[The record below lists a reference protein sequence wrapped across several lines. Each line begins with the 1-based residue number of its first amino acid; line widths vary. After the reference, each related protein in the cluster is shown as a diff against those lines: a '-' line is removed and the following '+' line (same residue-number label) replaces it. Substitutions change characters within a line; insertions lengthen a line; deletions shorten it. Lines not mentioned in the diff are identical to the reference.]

1 MKRNVVFLGLA
12 LVYACAWF
20 LPSASARAGASPDAC
35 GLYTRADAEG
45 LFSQTVSDGVA
56 RATMFPAG
64 ESCRYAFTAKGD
76 SYGITVRISTSAA
89 IREEGINE
97 SAADVMT
104 RQKKAR
110 QAGGHAAETFRPVTG
125 LGDDAF
131 WNGSDLWILQ
141 GDALLIVTILS
152 VLEGSFKD
160 MAAVGKAREEQ
171 NLALAQKAAKTLLL
185 RLK

>member
-1 MKRNVVFLGLA
+1 
-12 LVYACAWF
+12 
-20 LPSASARAGASPDAC
+20 
-35 GLYTRADAEG
+35 
-45 LFSQTVSDGVA
+45 
-56 RATMFPAG
+56 MFPAG
-64 ESCRYAFTAKGD
+64 ESCRYSFTEKGD

-89 IREEGINE
+89 IREEGIND

-110 QAGGHAAETFRPVTG
+110 QAGGHAAETFRPVPG

-131 WNGSDLWILQ
+131 WNGSDLWVLK
-141 GDALLIVTILS
+141 GDFLAVVTVHS

-160 MAAVGKAREEQ
+160 MTSARKAREEQ
-171 NLALAQKAAKTLLL
+171 DLALSQKAAQTVLP

>member
-1 MKRNVVFLGLA
+1 MQRRVLFAGTILA
-12 LVYACAWF
+12 LAYAWF
-20 LPSASARAGASPDAC
+20 LPPTSARAGASSDAC

-45 LFSQTVSDGVA
+45 LFSQTVSEGIS
-56 RATMFPAG
+56 RTTMFPAG
-64 ESCRYAFTAKGD
+64 ESCRYSFTAKGD
-76 SYGITVRISTSAA
+76 SYGITVRISTTTA
-89 IREEGINE
+89 IREEGIND
-97 SAADVMT
+97 SVADVMS

-110 QAGGHAAETFRPVTG
+110 QAGGHAAETYRPVPG

-141 GDALLIVTILS
+141 GDVLVVVTVHS

-160 MAAVGKAREEQ
+160 MTAAKKAREDQ
-171 NLALAQKAAKTLLL
+171 DLALSQKAAQTVLP

>member
-1 MKRNVVFLGLA
+1 LSIGLA
-12 LVYACAWF
+12 LVCAWF
-20 LPSASARAGASPDAC
+20 MTPTSARAGASADAC

-45 LFSQTVSDGVA
+45 LFSQTVSDGIS
-56 RATMFPAG
+56 RPTMFPAG
-64 ESCRYAFTAKGD
+64 ESCRYSFTAKGD

-89 IREEGINE
+89 IREEGIND

-110 QAGGHAAETFRPVTG
+110 QAGGHAAETFRPVPG

-131 WNGSDLWILQ
+131 WNGSDLWVLQ
-141 GDALLIVTILS
+141 GDTLLIVTVHS

-160 MAAVGKAREEQ
+160 MTAARKAREDQ
-171 NLALAQKAAKTLLL
+171 GLALSQKAAQTVLP

>member
-1 MKRNVVFLGLA
+1 VKSRVLSIGLA
-12 LVYACAWF
+12 LVCAWF
-20 LPSASARAGASPDAC
+20 MTPTLARAGASADAC

-45 LFSQTVSDGVA
+45 LFSQTVSDGVS
-56 RATMFPAG
+56 RTTMFPAG
-64 ESCRYAFTAKGD
+64 ESCRYSFTAKGD

-89 IREEGINE
+89 IREEGIND

-110 QAGGHAAETFRPVTG
+110 QAGGHAAETFSPVPG

-131 WNGSDLWILQ
+131 WNGSDLWVLQ
-141 GDALLIVTILS
+141 GDALVVVTVHS

-160 MAAVGKAREEQ
+160 MTAARKAREDQ
-171 NLALAQKAAKTLLL
+171 DLALSQKAAQTLLL

>member
-1 MKRNVVFLGLA
+1 LSIGLA
-12 LVYACAWF
+12 LVCAWF
-20 LPSASARAGASPDAC
+20 MTPASARAGASADAC

-56 RATMFPAG
+56 RTTMFPAG
-64 ESCRYAFTAKGD
+64 ESCRYSFTAKGD

-89 IREEGINE
+89 IREEGIND

-110 QAGGHAAETFRPVTG
+110 QAGGHAAETFRPVPG

-131 WNGSDLWILQ
+131 WNGSDLWVLQ
-141 GDALLIVTILS
+141 GDFLAVVTVHS

-160 MAAVGKAREEQ
+160 MASARKAREEQ
-171 NLALAQKAAKTLLL
+171 DLALSQKAAQTLLP

>member
-1 MKRNVVFLGLA
+1 LSIGLA
-12 LVYACAWF
+12 LVCAWF
-20 LPSASARAGASPDAC
+20 MTPALARAGASADAC

-45 LFSQTVSDGVA
+45 LFSQTVSDGVS
-56 RATMFPAG
+56 RTTLFPAG
-64 ESCRYAFTAKGD
+64 ESCRYSFTAKGD
-76 SYGITVRISTSAA
+76 SYGITVRVSTTAA
-89 IREEGINE
+89 IREEGIND

-110 QAGGHAAETFRPVTG
+110 QGGGHAAETFRPVPG

-131 WNGSDLWILQ
+131 WNGSDLWVLQ
-141 GDALLIVTILS
+141 GDTLVVVTVHS

-160 MAAVGKAREEQ
+160 MTSARKAREEQ
-171 NLALAQKAAKTLLL
+171 DLTLSQKAAQTVLP

>member
-1 MKRNVVFLGLA
+1 MRRQVIHIGLTLA
-12 LVYACAWF
+12 LACAWF
-20 LPSASARAGASPDAC
+20 LPPTSARAVASADAC

-56 RATMFPAG
+56 RTTMFPAG
-64 ESCRYAFTAKGD
+64 ESCRYSFTAKGD

-89 IREEGINE
+89 IREEGIND

-110 QAGGHAAETFRPVTG
+110 QAGGHAAETFRPVPG

-131 WNGSDLWILQ
+131 WNGSDLWVLQ
-141 GDALLIVTILS
+141 GDTLLIVTVHS

-160 MAAVGKAREEQ
+160 MTAARKAREDQ
-171 NLALAQKAAKTLLL
+171 GLALSQKAAQTVLP

>member
-1 MKRNVVFLGLA
+1 MRRHAVYIGLA
-12 LVYACAWF
+12 LSLVCSWL
-20 LPSASARAGASPDAC
+20 LPLTAARAGASSDAC

-45 LFSQTVSDGVA
+45 LFGQTVSDGIA
-56 RATMFPAG
+56 RTTMFPAG
-64 ESCRYAFTAKGD
+64 ESCRYSFTEKGD
-76 SYGITVRISTSAA
+76 SYGITVRISTSSA
-89 IREEGINE
+89 IREEGIND

-110 QAGGHAAETFRPVTG
+110 TAGGHAAETFRPLQG

-131 WNGSDLWILQ
+131 WNGTDLWVLQ
-141 GDALLIVTILS
+141 GDDLLIIKVHS

-160 MAAVGKAREEQ
+160 MAAARKAREEQ
-171 NLALAQKAAKTLLL
+171 DLSLSQKAAQTVLP

>member
-1 MKRNVVFLGLA
+1 LSIGLA
-12 LVYACAWF
+12 LVCAWF
-20 LPSASARAGASPDAC
+20 MTPTLARAGASADAC

-45 LFSQTVSDGVA
+45 LFSQTVSDGVS
-56 RATMFPAG
+56 RTTMFPAG
-64 ESCRYAFTAKGD
+64 ESCRYSFTAKGD

-89 IREEGINE
+89 IREEGIND

-110 QAGGHAAETFRPVTG
+110 QAGGHAAETFRPVPG

-131 WNGSDLWILQ
+131 WNGSDLWVLK
-141 GDALLIVTILS
+141 GDVLVVVTVHS

-160 MAAVGKAREEQ
+160 MTAARKAREDQ
-171 NLALAQKAAKTLLL
+171 DLALSQTAAQTLLP